1 MRLRPLALTL
11 LLPLFAPLA
20 VRAQGTPPVAPAPFP
35 PPPADS
41 ARPITLAEAVQLAQR
56 NAPATVQARGALRTT
71 GAAVRSAYAA
81 FIPTLNINA
90 STVQQSPA
98 TARVNPT
105 TNEITSGRWSLT
117 EGFSSSVD
125 LFDGFRR
132 VYDVRS
138 AKAQVNAAE
147 SSELAQ
153 RYQVQLQVSQQYYAA
168 LAAAEAESAA
178 LAQLSQAEQQLRVTA
193 AKVRA
198 RAATTSDSL
207 RSRIQLGSAQL
218 ALLSARNDRLAADAA
233 LTRLVATPFTVT
245 ASPQDSA
252 ATFRPVEVDS
262 ASLARLAA
270 EGPLVQQAQGNAD
283 AARAASRA
291 ARAPYLP
298 TLSVG
303 YSRNRAASQ
312 AQFDL
317 FPNDYN
323 SSGSLRFSLSYP
335 LFNQYQREEGIVRAD
350 VAQTN
355 ADAALR
361 DARLA
366 AQQSLTQY
374 LGALRTAEAQ
384 IAIQAATV
392 TAAEEDLRVQ
402 QQRYELGAS
411 TLLDVLTSQTQLTQ
425 ARVALILARF
435 NARVAKAQLDALVGR
450 TL

>member
-1 MRLRPLALTL
+1 MALLATL
-11 LLPLFAPLA
+11 LAA
-20 VRAQGTPPVAPAPFP
+20 
-35 PPPADS
+35 PPAARPALAQATPAVPALPAGSDS
-41 ARPITLAEAVQLAQR
+41 ARPITLDEAIQLAQR
-56 NAPATVQARGALRTT
+56 NAPAAVQARGALRTS

-81 FIPTLNINA
+81 FIPTFNVNA

-125 LFDGFRR
+125 LFNGFRR

-153 RYQVQLQVSQQYYAA
+153 RYNVQLQVSQQYYAA
-168 LAAAEAESAA
+168 LAADEAESAA
-178 LAQLSQAEQQLRVTA
+178 RAQLSQADQQLRVA
-193 AKVRA
+193 IARVRA
-198 RAATTSDSL
+198 RTATTSDSL
-207 RSRIQLGSAQL
+207 RARIQLGSAQL
-218 ALLSARNDRLAADAA
+218 ALLTAQNDRLAADAA

-245 ASPQDSA
+245 AAPQDTGA
-252 ATFRPVEVDS
+252 VYRPVAVDS
-262 ASLARLAA
+262 AGLARLAL
-270 EGPLVQQAQGNAD
+270 EGPLVQEAQANAD

-312 AQFDL
+312 GSFDL
-317 FPNDYN
+317 FPEDYN
-323 SSGSLRFSLSYP
+323 SSGSLRFTLSYP
-335 LFNQYQREEGIVRAD
+335 LFNQYQREEAVVRAD

-392 TAAEEDLRVQ
+392 AAAEEDLRVQ
-402 QQRYELGAS
+402 QQRYDLGAS

-425 ARVALILARF
+425 ARVALIQARL
-435 NARVAKAQLDALVGR
+435 NARVAKAQLEALVAR
-450 TL
+450 RL